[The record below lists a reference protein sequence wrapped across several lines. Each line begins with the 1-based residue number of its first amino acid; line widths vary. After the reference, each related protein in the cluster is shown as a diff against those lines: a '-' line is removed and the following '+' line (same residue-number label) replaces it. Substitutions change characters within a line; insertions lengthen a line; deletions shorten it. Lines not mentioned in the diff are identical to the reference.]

1 MLRKTSQKIMQVSV
15 KYYYTGNIA
24 SVENAEALK
33 SREDMQVAWSVHAE
47 AEGREGG
54 NKAMIAETGF
64 LTITSV
70 LEIHDSGK
78 GYMLASN
85 AQRRPWMT

>member
-1 MLRKTSQKIMQVSV
+1 M
-15 KYYYTGNIA
+15 
-24 SVENAEALK
+24 
-33 SREDMQVAWSVHAE
+33 HAE